1 MKTEVAA
8 TGKPTTAGKTLT
20 TKLMV
25 VAAYSFLICRCTL
38 LSSISPFGISF
49 AAALPLQYGWVAFLG
64 GALGYSVLGFTADN
78 LVYLTTLLLMLLWKV
93 LLRGKRLADNPILL
107 SALVVITSFGMQA
120 IGSYLQDAT
129 AMSYVIRFCEAIF
142 AGGVTYFSH
151 TALTALFRQGGI
163 ATWNRTEVASAALL
177 GMLGVVALMNV
188 QIGIFSFGIIAACVM
203 VQICIY
209 RLGLMGGIVSA
220 ILAAV
225 SINLYQVNYLPL
237 AAMLIVSALLAGA
250 FRAFGRIMQIAVFL
264 SGSIFSV
271 FVLGVSMPLL
281 YQLLNVLIG
290 CGLFLIIRKE
300 QLEWLAPAG
309 VVEHKSGLRENV
321 EARLDFAASTV
332 SDLRDTME
340 QLADAETR
348 TTEEGVIDVYQ
359 HTVQNICRG
368 CSGSRACW
376 QQRYA
381 ETVEVFLEMTELLKT
396 GTVPTPDSFTTEH
409 LFDCH
414 QQDKLMKELAARY
427 QDFLR
432 QEQRRRQA
440 EQLRQMAMEQL
451 NGVSDVFW
459 EVSEEI
465 GALQQTEQET
475 ADAVRNIFTELAA
488 APSSVFCSLNQFERM
503 EITIFAGS
511 AVQYDGEELRQQFSH
526 CFKREFAPPVVS
538 QAANK
543 VRLSFFETANFLVD
557 TGSCQVACS
566 RAEQQGSICGDTCST
581 FADNKGNAY
590 LLLSDGMGSGR
601 EAALDSALTCSVVFK
616 LIRAGFG
623 LDTVIKFVNS
633 MLQVHR
639 REETLATID
648 LVKIDLFTG
657 RAEFY
662 KAGSAPSFVCL
673 GGIAAQVPTSS
684 LPVGILQE
692 VQFEKRFVTLK
703 EGDTVVLLSDGVLS
717 LTQTALKEEIAA
729 HAHMSAQQLAHYLCS
744 LAQRQQKEQHDDL
757 TVLVAKLG
765 ECA

>member
-8 TGKPTTAGKTLT
+8 TGKTTTVGKVLT

-25 VAAYSFLICRCTL
+25 VAAFSFLICRCTL

-49 AAALPLQYGWVAFLG
+49 AAALPLQYGWIAFLG
-64 GALGYSVLGFTADN
+64 GAMGYSVQGFTADN

-93 LLRGKRLADNPILL
+93 LLRGKKASNHAMVL
-107 SALVVITSFGMQA
+107 SVLVVGTCFAMQA
-120 IGSYLQDAT
+120 VGGYLQNA
-129 AMSYVIRFCEAIF
+129 APISYVIRFCEAIF
-142 AGGVTYFSH
+142 AGGFTYFSH
-151 TALTALFRQGGI
+151 TALTALFRQGGVS
-163 ATWNRTEVASAALL
+163 TWNRTEVSSAALL
-177 GMLGVVALMNV
+177 GMLGIVALMDI
-188 QIGIFSFGIIAACVM
+188 QIGVFSFGIIAACVV
-203 VQICIY
+203 VQIALY
-209 RLGLMGGIVSA
+209 RLGVMGGTIAA

-225 SINLYQVNYLPL
+225 SLNLYQVNYLPL

-264 SGSIFSV
+264 SGSIFSL
-271 FVLGVSMPLL
+271 FVLGVSLPLL
-281 YQLLNVLIG
+281 YELLNLLVG
-290 CGLFLIIRKE
+290 CGLFLVIRKE
-300 QLEWLAPAG
+300 QLAWLAPAG
-309 VVEHKSGLRENV
+309 VVEQKSGLRENV

-332 SDLRDTME
+332 SDLRNIME
-340 QLADAETR
+340 QLAAAESR
-348 TTEEGVIDVYQ
+348 TPEEGVIDVYQ
-359 HTVQNICRG
+359 QTVQSICRG

-376 QQRYA
+376 QQQYA
-381 ETVEVFLEMTELLKT
+381 QTVEVFLELTELLKN
-396 GTVPTPDSFTTEH
+396 GTIPTPQTFFTEH
-409 LFDCH
+409 MFDCH
-414 QQDKLMKELAARY
+414 QQEKLLKELTARY
-427 QDFLR
+427 QNFLR
-432 QEQRRRQA
+432 QESRRRQA

-465 GALQQTEQET
+465 GELQQIEQQT
-475 ADAVRNIFTELAA
+475 ADAVRRIFTELAA
-488 APSSVFCSLNQFERM
+488 EPTSVFCSLNQFERM

-511 AVQYDGEELRQQFSH
+511 AVKYDGEELRQQFSH
-526 CFKREFAPPVVS
+526 CFKREFALPVVS

-543 VRLSFFETANFLVD
+543 VRLSFFETANFTVD

-566 RAEQQGSICGDTCST
+566 RIQDASEICGDTCST

-639 REETLATID
+639 GEETLATID
-648 LVKIDLFTG
+648 LVKLDLYTG

-673 GGIAAQVPTSS
+673 DGIAAQVPTNS
-684 LPVGILQE
+684 LPVGILEQVE
-692 VQFEKRFVTLK
+692 FEKRFVTLK
-703 EGDTVVLLSDGVLS
+703 EGDTVVLLSDGVLT
-717 LTQTALKEEIAA
+717 LTQETIKEEMAA
-729 HAHMSAQQLAHYLCS
+729 HASMSAQQLAHYLCS
-744 LAQRQQKEQHDDL
+744 LAQRRQTEQHDDL
-757 TVLVAKLG
+757 TVLVAKLND
-765 ECA
+765 CA